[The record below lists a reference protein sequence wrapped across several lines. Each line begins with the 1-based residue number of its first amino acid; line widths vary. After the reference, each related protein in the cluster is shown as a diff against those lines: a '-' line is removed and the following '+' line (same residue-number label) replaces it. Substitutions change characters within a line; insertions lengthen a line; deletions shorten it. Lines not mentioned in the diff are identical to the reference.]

1 MFSENEYEI
10 LNEITKQKN
19 SKLLYIITHSSEKT
33 DKEEIIEMINVGIK
47 SFLEKSRIDNY
58 FEIFSKIKTINDN
71 CIFVNFRSDENDPIY
86 RIDELQ

>member
-58 FEIFSKIKTINDN
+58 FEIFSKTKVIKDIVY
-71 CIFVNFRSDENDPIY
+71 IRLSSLSKILLHFLE
-86 RIDELQ
+86 RI

>member
-58 FEIFSKIKTINDN
+58 FEIFSKIKVIKD
-71 CIFVNFRSDENDPIY
+71 IVYIRLSSLSKILLHFLE
-86 RIDELQ
+86 RI

>member
-58 FEIFSKIKTINDN
+58 FEIFSKIKTIND
-71 CIFVNFRSDENDPIY
+71 IVYIRLSSLSKILLHFLE
-86 RIDELQ
+86 RI